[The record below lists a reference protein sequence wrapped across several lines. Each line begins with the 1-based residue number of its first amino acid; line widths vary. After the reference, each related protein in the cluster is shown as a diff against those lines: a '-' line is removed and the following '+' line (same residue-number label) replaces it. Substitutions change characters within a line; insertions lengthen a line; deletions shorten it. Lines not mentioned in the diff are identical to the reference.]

1 MEILIFL
8 IPIVTAGILAF
19 KFREKTALW
28 EYAVVLVPSLLLFF
42 ALKYSFVYISSL
54 DKEYLS
60 DLVNKITYYEDWDET
75 VMVTHTRTVS
85 CGNGKTR
92 TETYVVPERRY
103 HPKRYVYETVTG
115 ETNDVS
121 EDEYKLIC
129 YKLNMPAV
137 FKDMHRSYRSKDGDA
152 YVTSWN
158 RTREN
163 SYPVTW
169 THLYQN
175 KVKASS
181 YSIFKYGNMSEEE
194 IKENKLFD
202 YPEIKNNDQNPI
214 LGFNATDT
222 DIDAVRYLNGYR
234 GPKNQIHVFILCF
247 NNPSLEVAEMQKAYW
262 QGGNKN
268 EFVVCLGV
276 KNNTVIWCN
285 PFSWSDEP
293 MLEVKTR
300 DYFIKYPNINFKNY
314 AEWLDTQ
321 IDKNWHRKEFND
333 FNYLS
338 IELSIGWYIAI
349 LIIILCYNVG
359 ISYWVITNE
368 FTLDKPSGKYGR
380 YLNKYFKY

>member
-60 DLVNKITYYEDWDET
+60 DLVSKITYYEDWDET

-300 DYFIKYPNINFKNY
+300 DYFIKHPNINFKDY

-368 FTLDKPSGKYGR
+368 FTLDKPSGTYGR
-380 YLNKYFKY
+380 Y

>member
-8 IPIVTAGILAF
+8 IPIVTVGILAF
-19 KFREKTALW
+19 KFREKTTWW
-28 EYAVVLVPSLLLFF
+28 EYVVVLVPSILLFF

-60 DLVNKITYYEDWDET
+60 DLVSKITYYEDWDET

-85 CGNGKTR
+85 CGKGKTR

-214 LGFNATDT
+214 LGFTATDT

-300 DYFIKYPNINFKNY
+300 DYFIKHPDINFKDY

-380 YLNKYFKY
+380 YY

>member
-8 IPIVTAGILAF
+8 IPIVTVGILAF

-28 EYAVVLVPSLLLFF
+28 EYVVVLVPSILLFF
-42 ALKYSFVYISSL
+42 ALKYSVVYISSL

-60 DLVNKITYYEDWDET
+60 DLVSKITYYEDWDET

-85 CGNGKTR
+85 CGKGKTR

-214 LGFNATDT
+214 LGFTATDT

-300 DYFIKYPNINFKNY
+300 DYFIKHPDINFKDY

-368 FTLDKPSGKYGR
+368 FTLDKPDGKYGR
-380 YLNKYFKY
+380 YY

>member
-8 IPIVTAGILAF
+8 IPIVTVGILAF

-28 EYAVVLVPSLLLFF
+28 EYVVVLVPSILLFF

-60 DLVNKITYYEDWDET
+60 DLVSKITYYEDWDET

-85 CGNGKTR
+85 CGKGKTR

-214 LGFNATDT
+214 LGFTATDT

-300 DYFIKYPNINFKNY
+300 DYFIKHPDINFKDY

-368 FTLDKPSGKYGR
+368 FTLDKPRGIYGR
-380 YLNKYFKY
+380 YII

>member
-8 IPIVTAGILAF
+8 IPIVTVGILAF

-28 EYAVVLVPSLLLFF
+28 EYVVVLVPSILLFF

-60 DLVNKITYYEDWDET
+60 DLVSKITYYEDWDET

-85 CGNGKTR
+85 CGKGKTR

-214 LGFNATDT
+214 LGFTATDT

-300 DYFIKYPNINFKNY
+300 DYFIKHPDINFKDY

-368 FTLDKPSGKYGR
+368 FTLDKPDGKYGR
-380 YLNKYFKY
+380 YY

>member
-85 CGNGKTR
+85 CGKGKTR

-300 DYFIKYPNINFKNY
+300 DYFIKHPNINFKDY

-380 YLNKYFKY
+380 YY

>member
-8 IPIVTAGILAF
+8 IPIVTVGILAF

-28 EYAVVLVPSLLLFF
+28 EYVVVLVPSILLFF

-60 DLVNKITYYEDWDET
+60 DLVSKITYYEDWDET

-85 CGNGKTR
+85 CGKGKTR

-129 YKLNMPAV
+129 CKLNMPAV

-214 LGFNATDT
+214 LGFTATDT

-300 DYFIKYPNINFKNY
+300 DYFIKHPDINFKDY

-380 YLNKYFKY
+380 YY

>member
-300 DYFIKYPNINFKNY
+300 DYFIKHPDINFKDY

-368 FTLDKPSGKYGR
+368 FTLDKPTGIYGR
-380 YLNKYFKY
+380 Y

>member
-60 DLVNKITYYEDWDET
+60 DLVSKITYYEDWDET

-85 CGNGKTR
+85 CGKGKTR
-92 TETYVVPERRY
+92 TKTYVVPERRY

-268 EFVVCLGV
+268 EFVVCLGI

-300 DYFIKYPNINFKNY
+300 DYFIKHPNINFKDY

-380 YLNKYFKY
+380 YY

>member
-28 EYAVVLVPSLLLFF
+28 EYAVVLVPSLLLFL

-60 DLVNKITYYEDWDET
+60 DLVSKITYYEDWDET

-169 THLYQN
+169 THLYKN

-202 YPEIKNNDQNPI
+202 YPEIKNNNQNPI

-276 KNNTVIWCN
+276 KNNKVIWCN

-300 DYFIKYPNINFKNY
+300 AYFIKYPVINFKDY

-349 LIIILCYNVG
+349 LLIILCYNVG

-368 FTLDKPSGKYGR
+368 FTLDKPSGIYGR
-380 YLNKYFKY
+380 Y

>member
-8 IPIVTAGILAF
+8 IPIVTVGILAF

-60 DLVNKITYYEDWDET
+60 DLVSKITYYEDWDET

-300 DYFIKYPNINFKNY
+300 DYFIKHPNINFKDY

-380 YLNKYFKY
+380 YY

>member
-60 DLVNKITYYEDWDET
+60 DLVSKITYYEDWDET

-85 CGNGKTR
+85 CGKGKTR

-214 LGFNATDT
+214 LGFTATDT

-300 DYFIKYPNINFKNY
+300 DYFIKHPDINFKDY

-380 YLNKYFKY
+380 YY

>member
-60 DLVNKITYYEDWDET
+60 DLVSKITYYEDWDET

-85 CGNGKTR
+85 CGKGKTR

-181 YSIFKYGNMSEEE
+181 YSIFKYGNMSEKE

-300 DYFIKYPNINFKNY
+300 DYFIKHPNINFKDY

-349 LIIILCYNVG
+349 LLIILCYNVG

-380 YLNKYFKY
+380 YY

>member
-60 DLVNKITYYEDWDET
+60 DLVSKITYYEDWDET

-85 CGNGKTR
+85 CGKGKTR
-92 TETYVVPERRY
+92 IETYVVPERRY

-247 NNPSLEVAEMQKAYW
+247 NNPSLEVAEMQKVYW

-300 DYFIKYPNINFKNY
+300 DYFIKHPDINFKDY

-349 LIIILCYNVG
+349 LLIILCYNVG

-380 YLNKYFKY
+380 YY

>member
-8 IPIVTAGILAF
+8 IPIVTVGILAF

-60 DLVNKITYYEDWDET
+60 DLVSKITYYEDWDET

-276 KNNTVIWCN
+276 KNNKVIWCN

-300 DYFIKYPNINFKNY
+300 DYFIKHPDINFKDY

-380 YLNKYFKY
+380 YY

>member
-28 EYAVVLVPSLLLFF
+28 EYVVVLVPSILLFF

-60 DLVNKITYYEDWDET
+60 DLVSKITYYEDWDET

-85 CGNGKTR
+85 CGKGKTR

-214 LGFNATDT
+214 LGFTATDT

-300 DYFIKYPNINFKNY
+300 DYFIKHPDINFKDY

-368 FTLDKPSGKYGR
+368 FTLDKPGGKYGR
-380 YLNKYFKY
+380 YY

>member
-19 KFREKTALW
+19 KFREKTAWW
-28 EYAVVLVPSLLLFF
+28 EYVVVLVPSLLLFF

-60 DLVNKITYYEDWDET
+60 DLVSKITYYEDWDET

-85 CGNGKTR
+85 CGKGKTR

-214 LGFNATDT
+214 LGFTATDT

-300 DYFIKYPNINFKNY
+300 DYFIKHPDINFKDY

-380 YLNKYFKY
+380 YY

>member
-60 DLVNKITYYEDWDET
+60 DLVSKITYYEDWDET

-300 DYFIKYPNINFKNY
+300 DYFIKHPNINFKDY

-380 YLNKYFKY
+380 Y

>member
-60 DLVNKITYYEDWDET
+60 DLVSKITYYEDWDET

-300 DYFIKYPNINFKNY
+300 DYFIKHPDINFKDY

-380 YLNKYFKY
+380 YY

>member
-60 DLVNKITYYEDWDET
+60 DLVSKITYYEDWDET

-276 KNNTVIWCN
+276 KNNKVIWCN

-300 DYFIKYPNINFKNY
+300 DYFIKHPDINFKDY

-380 YLNKYFKY
+380 Y

>member
-60 DLVNKITYYEDWDET
+60 DLVSKITYYEDWDET

-169 THLYQN
+169 IHLYQN

-300 DYFIKYPNINFKNY
+300 DYFIKHPDINFKDY

-380 YLNKYFKY
+380 Y

>member
-8 IPIVTAGILAF
+8 IPIVTAGILAC

-60 DLVNKITYYEDWDET
+60 DLVSKITYYEDWDET

-85 CGNGKTR
+85 CGKGKTR

-262 QGGNKN
+262 QSGNKN

-300 DYFIKYPNINFKNY
+300 DYFIKHPDINFKDY

-349 LIIILCYNVG
+349 LLIILCYNVG

-380 YLNKYFKY
+380 YY

>member
-60 DLVNKITYYEDWDET
+60 DLVSKITYYEDWDET

-276 KNNTVIWCN
+276 KNNKVIWCN

-300 DYFIKYPNINFKNY
+300 DYFIKYPDINFKDY

-338 IELSIGWYIAI
+338 IELSIGWYITI

-380 YLNKYFKY
+380 YY

>member
-60 DLVNKITYYEDWDET
+60 DLVSKITYYEDWDET

-300 DYFIKYPNINFKNY
+300 DYFIKHPDINFKDY

-368 FTLDKPSGKYGR
+368 FTLDKPIGIYGR
-380 YLNKYFKY
+380 Y

>member
-8 IPIVTAGILAF
+8 IPIITVIILGT
-19 KFREKTALW
+19 KFRKNTALW
-28 EYAVVLVPSLLLFF
+28 EYVVVLIPSILLFF

-60 DLVNKITYYEDWDET
+60 DLVSKITYYEDWDET

-85 CGNGKTR
+85 CGKGKTR

-214 LGFNATDT
+214 LGFTATDT

-300 DYFIKYPNINFKNY
+300 DYFIKHPDINFKDY

-349 LIIILCYNVG
+349 LIIMLCYNVA

-380 YLNKYFKY
+380 YY

>member
-60 DLVNKITYYEDWDET
+60 DLVSKITYYEDWDET

-152 YVTSWN
+152 YVTSWS

-300 DYFIKYPNINFKNY
+300 DYFIKHPDINFKDY

-380 YLNKYFKY
+380 Y

>member
-8 IPIVTAGILAF
+8 IPIVTVGILAF
-19 KFREKTALW
+19 KFREKTAWW
-28 EYAVVLVPSLLLFF
+28 EYVVVLVPSILLFF

-60 DLVNKITYYEDWDET
+60 DLVSKITYYEDWDET

-85 CGNGKTR
+85 CGKGKTR

-214 LGFNATDT
+214 LGFTATDT

-234 GPKNQIHVFILCF
+234 GSKNQIHVFILCF

-300 DYFIKYPNINFKNY
+300 DYFIKHPDINFKDY

-380 YLNKYFKY
+380 YY

>member
-60 DLVNKITYYEDWDET
+60 DLVSKITYYEDWDET

-181 YSIFKYGNMSEEE
+181 YSIFKYGNLREEE

-276 KNNTVIWCN
+276 KNNKVIWCN

-300 DYFIKYPNINFKNY
+300 DYFIKYPDINFKDY

-368 FTLDKPSGKYGR
+368 FTLDKPSGIYGR
-380 YLNKYFKY
+380 Y

>member
-60 DLVNKITYYEDWDET
+60 DLVSKITYYEDWDET

-163 SYPVTW
+163 SYSVTW

-300 DYFIKYPNINFKNY
+300 DYFIKHPDINFKDY

-338 IELSIGWYIAI
+338 IELSICWYIAI

-368 FTLDKPSGKYGR
+368 FTLDKPIGIYGR
-380 YLNKYFKY
+380 Y

>member
-60 DLVNKITYYEDWDET
+60 DLVSKITYYEDWDET

-85 CGNGKTR
+85 CGKGKTR
-92 TETYVVPERRY
+92 TKTYVVPERRY

-276 KNNTVIWCN
+276 KNNKVIWCN

-300 DYFIKYPNINFKNY
+300 DYFIKHPDINFKDY

-380 YLNKYFKY
+380 YY

>member
-8 IPIVTAGILAF
+8 IPIVTVGILAF
-19 KFREKTALW
+19 KFREKTAFW
-28 EYAVVLVPSLLLFF
+28 EYVVVLVPSILLFF
-42 ALKYSFVYISSL
+42 AIKYSFVYISSL

-60 DLVNKITYYEDWDET
+60 DLVSKITYYEDWDET

-300 DYFIKYPNINFKNY
+300 DYFIKHPDINFKDY

-380 YLNKYFKY
+380 YY

>member
-8 IPIVTAGILAF
+8 IPIVTVGILAF

-28 EYAVVLVPSLLLFF
+28 EYVVVLVPSILLFF

-60 DLVNKITYYEDWDET
+60 DLVSKITYYEDWDET
-75 VMVTHTRTVS
+75 VMITHTRTVS
-85 CGNGKTR
+85 CGKGKTR

-214 LGFNATDT
+214 LGFTATDT

-300 DYFIKYPNINFKNY
+300 DYFIKHPDINFKDY

-368 FTLDKPSGKYGR
+368 FTLDKPGGKYGR
-380 YLNKYFKY
+380 YY

>member
-8 IPIVTAGILAF
+8 IPIVTVGILAF

-28 EYAVVLVPSLLLFF
+28 EYVVVLVPSILLFF

-60 DLVNKITYYEDWDET
+60 DLVSKITYYEDWDET

-85 CGNGKTR
+85 CGKGKTR

-129 YKLNMPAV
+129 YKLNMPTV

-214 LGFNATDT
+214 LGFTATDT

-300 DYFIKYPNINFKNY
+300 DYFIKHPDINFKDY

-368 FTLDKPSGKYGR
+368 FTLDKPDGKYGR
-380 YLNKYFKY
+380 YY

>member
-8 IPIVTAGILAF
+8 IPIVTVGILAF
-19 KFREKTALW
+19 KFREKTAWW
-28 EYAVVLVPSLLLFF
+28 EYVVVLVPSVLLFF
-42 ALKYSFVYISSL
+42 SLKYSFVYISSL

-300 DYFIKYPNINFKNY
+300 DYFIKHPDINFKDY

-380 YLNKYFKY
+380 YY

>member
-60 DLVNKITYYEDWDET
+60 DLVSKITYYEDWDET

-152 YVTSWN
+152 YITSWN

-300 DYFIKYPNINFKNY
+300 DYFIKHPDINFKDY

-368 FTLDKPSGKYGR
+368 FTLDKPIGIYGR
-380 YLNKYFKY
+380 Y

>member
-8 IPIVTAGILAF
+8 IPIVTVGILAF

-28 EYAVVLVPSLLLFF
+28 EYVVVLVPSILLFF

-60 DLVNKITYYEDWDET
+60 DLVSKITYYEDWDET

-85 CGNGKTR
+85 CGKGKTR

-214 LGFNATDT
+214 LGFKATDT

-300 DYFIKYPNINFKNY
+300 DYFIKHPDINFKDY

-380 YLNKYFKY
+380 Y

>member
-8 IPIVTAGILAF
+8 IPIVTVGILAF

-28 EYAVVLVPSLLLFF
+28 EYVVVLVPSILLFF

-60 DLVNKITYYEDWDET
+60 DLVSKITYYEDWDET

-85 CGNGKTR
+85 CGKGKTR

-194 IKENKLFD
+194 IKQNKLFD

-214 LGFNATDT
+214 LGFTATDT

-300 DYFIKYPNINFKNY
+300 DYFIKHPDINFKDY

-380 YLNKYFKY
+380 YY

>member
-300 DYFIKYPNINFKNY
+300 DYFIKHPNINFKDY

-349 LIIILCYNVG
+349 LLIILCYNVG

-368 FTLDKPSGKYGR
+368 FTLDKPIGIYGR
-380 YLNKYFKY
+380 Y

>member
-60 DLVNKITYYEDWDET
+60 DLVSKITYYEDWDET

-181 YSIFKYGNMSEEE
+181 YSIFKYGNISEEE

-300 DYFIKYPNINFKNY
+300 DYFIKHPDINFKDY

-380 YLNKYFKY
+380 YY